1 MAENKE
7 SKEGKENK
15 EGNEIRESKLTPEQ
29 KAAAVVVSLGADK
42 ASKIYKHLS
51 ESDIE
56 RLTIEVAK
64 LGHVSPDEMELVL
77 DEFYKTCLTQKVVTD
92 GGMEYARAVLEKA
105 FGESTAQSLLDKLSK
120 SLQIRPFDFIRKSNV
135 KNLISFLQHERPQT
149 IALVL
154 SYADSDQ
161 ASMVISELPKEKRI
175 KVVEAIA
182 RMESAS
188 PEAIKV
194 VEDSLKKR
202 FDSILTSDVTAIGGI
217 DYIADVMNHMDRS
230 NETYIFDELGKTDE
244 ELAETIRKKMF
255 VFEDIVSMDNRSIQR
270 FIRECDVK
278 DIVYALKGSDE
289 NIKELIFSNVSS
301 RMAESIQSD
310 LEITVN
316 VRLRDVEEAQ
326 QRIVGVIRRLEE
338 AGEVIIVKSGKD
350 EIIA

>member
-1 MAENKE
+1 MEANAAL
-7 SKEGKENK
+7 S
-15 EGNEIRESKLTPEQ
+15 LTPEQ

-56 RLTIEVAK
+56 KLTIEVAK
-64 LGHVSPDEMELVL
+64 LGHVTPEQMEAVL

-105 FGESTAQSLLDKLSK
+105 FGESTAQSLLDKLAK
-120 SLQIRPFDFIRKSNV
+120 SMKTRPFEFIRKSDV
-135 KNLISFLQHERPQT
+135 KNLFSFLQHERPQT
-149 IALVL
+149 IALIL
-154 SYADSDQ
+154 SYADPDQ
-161 ASMVISELPKEKRI
+161 ASFVISELPKEKQI

-182 RMESAS
+182 KMESAS
-188 PEAIKV
+188 PEAIKI
-194 VEDSLKKR
+194 VEASLKKR
-202 FDSILTSDVTAIGGI
+202 FESVLTTADFTTIGGI
-217 DYIADVMNHMDRS
+217 DYIAEVMNNMDRA
-230 NETYIFDELGKTDE
+230 NEKFIFDELGKENE

-278 DIVYALKGSDE
+278 DIVYALKGSDQ
-289 NIKELIFSNVSS
+289 NIKDLVFANVSS
-301 RMAESIQSD
+301 RMAESIRSD
-310 LEITVN
+310 LEVTVN

-326 QRIVGVIRRLEE
+326 QRIVAVIRRLEE
-338 AGEVIIVKSGKD
+338 AGELIIVKSGKD

>member
-1 MAENKE
+1 MEANIAA
-7 SKEGKENK
+7 S
-15 EGNEIRESKLTPEQ
+15 LTPEQ

-64 LGHVSPDEMELVL
+64 LGHVTPEQMEAVL

-105 FGESTAQSLLDKLSK
+105 FGESTAQTLLDKLAK
-120 SLQIRPFDFIRKSNV
+120 SMKTRPFEFIRKSDV
-135 KNLISFLQHERPQT
+135 KNLFSFLQHERPQT
-149 IALVL
+149 IALIL
-154 SYADSDQ
+154 SYADPDQ
-161 ASMVISELPKEKRI
+161 ASFVISELPKDKQI

-182 RMESAS
+182 KMESAS
-188 PEAIKV
+188 PEAIKI
-194 VEDSLKKR
+194 VEASLKKR
-202 FDSILTSDVTAIGGI
+202 FESVLTTADFTTIGGI
-217 DYIADVMNHMDRS
+217 DYIAEVMNNMDRA
-230 NETYIFDELGKTDE
+230 NEKFIFDELGKENE
-244 ELAETIRKKMF
+244 ELADTIRKKMF

-278 DIVYALKGSDE
+278 DIVYALKGSDQ
-289 NIKELIFSNVSS
+289 NIKDLVFANVSS

-310 LEITVN
+310 LEVTVN

-326 QRIVGVIRRLEE
+326 QRIVAVIRRLEE
-338 AGEVIIVKSGKD
+338 AGELIIVKSGKD

>member
-1 MAENKE
+1 
-7 SKEGKENK
+7 
-15 EGNEIRESKLTPEQ
+15 
-29 KAAAVVVSLGADK
+29 
-42 ASKIYKHLS
+42 
-51 ESDIE
+51 
-56 RLTIEVAK
+56 
-64 LGHVSPDEMELVL
+64 MELVL

-120 SLQIRPFDFIRKSNV
+120 SLKIRPFEFIRKSNV

-202 FDSILTSDVTAIGGI
+202 FDSILTTDVTTIGGI
-217 DYIADVMNHMDRS
+217 DYIADVMNHMDRA
-230 NETYIFDELGKTDE
+230 NEKYIFDELGKSDE

-289 NIKELIFSNVSS
+289 KIKELVFSNVSS

-338 AGEVIIVKSGKD
+338 AGELIIVKSGKD

>member
-1 MAENKE
+1 MEANLAA
-7 SKEGKENK
+7 S
-15 EGNEIRESKLTPEQ
+15 LTPEQ

-64 LGHVSPDEMELVL
+64 LGHVTPEQMEAVL

-105 FGESTAQSLLDKLSK
+105 FGESTAQTLLDKLAK
-120 SLQIRPFDFIRKSNV
+120 SMKTRPFEFIRKSDV
-135 KNLISFLQHERPQT
+135 KNLFSFLQHERPQT
-149 IALVL
+149 IALIL
-154 SYADSDQ
+154 SYADPDQ
-161 ASMVISELPKEKRI
+161 ASFVISELPKDKQI

-182 RMESAS
+182 KMESAS
-188 PEAIKV
+188 PEAIKI
-194 VEDSLKKR
+194 VEASLKKR
-202 FDSILTSDVTAIGGI
+202 FESVLTTADFTTIGGI
-217 DYIADVMNHMDRS
+217 DYIAEVMNNMDRA
-230 NETYIFDELGKTDE
+230 NEKFIFDELGKENE
-244 ELAETIRKKMF
+244 ELADTIRKKMF

-278 DIVYALKGSDE
+278 DIVYALKGSDQ
-289 NIKELIFSNVSS
+289 NIKDLVFANVSS

-310 LEITVN
+310 LEVTVN

-326 QRIVGVIRRLEE
+326 QRIVAVIRRLEE
-338 AGEVIIVKSGKD
+338 AGELIIVKSGKD

>member
-1 MAENKE
+1 MEESKENKE
-7 SKEGKENK
+7 SKEVK
-15 EGNEIRESKLTPEQ
+15 ESKLTPEQ

-64 LGHVSPDEMELVL
+64 LGHITPDEMELVL

-120 SLQIRPFDFIRKSNV
+120 SLKIRPFEFIRKSNV

-202 FDSILTSDVTAIGGI
+202 FDSILTTDVTTIGGI
-217 DYIADVMNHMDRS
+217 DYIADVMNHMDRA
-230 NETYIFDELGKTDE
+230 NEKYIFDELGKSDE

-289 NIKELIFSNVSS
+289 KIKELVFSNVSS

-338 AGEVIIVKSGKD
+338 AGELIIVKSGKD